1 MKFNTEN
8 KEKEQTPKKSK
19 ERTNEEHNLMK

>member
-8 KEKEQTPKKSK
+8 KEKEHTPKKSK
-19 ERTNEEHNLMK
+19 ERTNEEHYLMK

>member
-8 KEKEQTPKKSK
+8 KEKEQNKLQKSQ
-19 ERTNEEHNLMK
+19 RTNEEHNLMK

>member
-19 ERTNEEHNLMK
+19 ERTNEKHNLMK